1 MKADRRC
8 HKAPAL
14 IFWLLSNASS
24 GNMIMKRFFLVWLI
38 TALLFLLAICA
49 LAQDHP
55 EGTRKSRHVDVR
67 KVKNTSVGQQNETGK
82 IIFSGKSKSMTVN
95 LDSKKQ
101 EYIIFDW
108 VQPASE
114 NITLKDGRID
124 IRLKIFTSHPI
135 RNEDVIVFHNQQRLG
150 SKMDV
155 SGLLGDQK
163 EFNYENKVL
172 LVEGVNEIAVQVT
185 TAALT
190 RTSDPII
197 VQKNGKAAS
206 LRPMGASSTAN
217 PLTSV
222 YWWTAYD
229 PLILNGKPYSS
240 REKALPIKFKVLT
253 AETLTKDNF
262 VVRHNEKIINPGP
275 KASLERD
282 YQGNYTF
289 SDVVEL
295 LEFGDLNEVFLEVI
309 TPTSTVRSEKLLVD
323 YSPLRPNLHILS
335 IGTETNLQYTLKDAR
350 DFAQLFGRQ
359 GGAAGNRIFN
369 KILIDTLIGSDA
381 TAQEIAGTIE
391 ELKVRYFTGSISPDD
406 VILTFISSHG
416 FLLDGDFRIQGDDYS
431 PARQRSTSV
440 SFKNEVV
447 GILEDIPCKK
457 IVMIDACHSGGAR
470 ANPSDINFAINQL
483 NSVAQGLTVFA
494 SSRGEEQSYE
504 DPVWQNGAFT
514 SSIIKALNGGKADA
528 DNNRI
533 VSLHELSSYVS
544 NEVASIVK
552 KVKKRPQN
560 PVLVNDEL
568 GDVAIYVIDE

>member
-1 MKADRRC
+1 MRADRRC
-8 HKAPAL
+8 RKAPAL

-38 TALLFLLAICA
+38 TALLFLLAVCA

-67 KVKNTSVGQQNETGK
+67 KARNNSVGQQNETGK

-135 RNEDVIVFHNQQRLG
+135 RNEDVMVFHNQQRLG

-190 RTSDPII
+190 RTSDAII

-217 PLTSV
+217 PLTSI

-253 AETLTKDNF
+253 AETLSKDNF
-262 VVRHNEKIINPGP
+262 VVRHNERIINPGP

-309 TPTSTVRSEKLLVD
+309 TPTATVRSEKLLVD

-350 DFAQLFGRQ
+350 DFARLFGRQ